1 MNSLL
6 ILTQEV
12 VNDTVARLEGAR
24 AVYAFE
30 THGVRQGQTIK
41 VGVLGG
47 QRGEATVMKASPTV
61 VELELRLTLP
71 SFQPAPISLIVGVSR
86 PQTIKKV
93 VQAAVMFGV
102 SSLHFVRSEM
112 GEKSYLQSRSLD
124 PDQIEEETIKALEQ
138 VWDTRAPEISV
149 HRTFSYFMERKISEI
164 ATSLEAQAQGR
175 RAHRCIAHPGG
186 RRLGCED
193 HNRLSS
199 SPVIVA
205 IGPERGWDD
214 SEVRVFQD
222 AGFEMVGLGE
232 RVVRVELAL
241 VFLLGTLAPLRS

>member
-1 MNSLL
+1 MVS
-6 ILTQEV
+6 
-12 VNDTVARLEGAR
+12 DTLARLEGAR

-30 THGVRQGQTIK
+30 THGMRQGQTVK

-47 QRGEATVMKASPTV
+47 QRGEGTVVKASLSS

-71 SFQPAPISLIVGVSR
+71 SLQAAPLSLVVGVSR

-124 PDQIEEETIKALEQ
+124 ADQIEEESIKALEQ
-138 VWDTRAPEISV
+138 VWDTRAPEIAV
-149 HRTFSYFMERKISEI
+149 HRTFSYFMEHKLS
-164 ATSLEAQAQGR
+164 ALSAGLEVGSQGR
-175 RAHRCIAHPGG
+175 RTQHLIAHPGG
-186 RRLGCED
+186 RQLGCED
-193 HNRLSS
+193 HNRLKS
-199 SPVIVA
+199 SPVIIA

-214 SEVRVFQD
+214 TEVRAFQD
-222 AGFEMVGLGE
+222 VGFEMVGLGE